1 MVIFSDHV
9 RSPHYGNINLKINM
23 AITSNIIIDITNS
36 QKILISITQYFNTD
50 WNILRLVT
58 NFESFHYH
66 IFEKI

>member
-1 MVIFSDHV
+1 MVNISDHV
-9 RSPHYGNINLKINM
+9 RSSHYGNINLKINM
-23 AITSNIIIDITNS
+23 AITSNIIMDIINS
-36 QKILISITQYFNTD
+36 KKTHLFQLRYTD